1 MAIKRCRNDET
12 ACNAR
17 CWTEERTCSA
27 ASLPSGKVSTQ
38 SPWTTASDNR
48 QNRYNRA
55 GKGGRHGHACIH
67 TCITCIWSL
76 QICYGIIY
84 GMGAKSLGEQM
95 GVEENDAACYIE
107 SFKARYKGTHCCLIL
122 LFISPT
128 HCFPDLNNV
137 MNVCGT
143 YRCTCSYCNC
153 AFCCCWHLYQSCE
166 SCRWPITPLFH
177 LTSTFPHR
185 NITSMSCPVFQ
196 GLMLSSEKLWR
207 TV

>member
-1 MAIKRCRNDET
+1 MLKWWNRAF
-12 ACNAR
+12 AR
-17 CWTEERTCSA
+17 YWMEERTCSA

-48 QNRYNRA
+48 QSRYNRA
-55 GKGGRHGHACIH
+55 GKGGRRGHACIH
-67 TCITCIWSL
+67 TCITCNWSL

-128 HCFPDLNNV
+128 HCFPDLNNFV
-137 MNVCGT
+137 NVSGII
-143 YRCTCSYCNC
+143 YILHRDELV
-153 AFCCCWHLYQSCE
+153 HIVIVL
-166 SCRWPITPLFH
+166 LFFFFSVADIV
-177 LTSTFPHR
+177 T
-185 NITSMSCPVFQ
+185 
-196 GLMLSSEKLWR
+196 
-207 TV
+207 